1 VILLTVSAG
10 LFAQKSVISGY
21 LEQIDSVKMLTYLS
35 ALASDEFEGRGT
47 GQRGNDI
54 AQEYIAACLDSCGIK
69 PGNGSSY
76 FQDLNSIKSFNAAR
90 KRFTVN
96 GDDFPNDYKYENQYN
111 QDTILNI
118 NEIIFIASNK
128 ETAAGIK
135 PGNIKDKVIMKL
147 SDVSL
152 EYADDQIPGTVID
165 IFLDF
170 KPVSSEI
177 SERVYYT
184 PPESK
189 YKYNKVNIDAN
200 LANRIEGIIDE
211 FESKYNHKYNYNRV
225 NIDTKLANRL
235 LKSKGK
241 TVEGIIDELEKTGK
255 PKIITLKT
263 SAEIHGNVK
272 YAKMNVNNIIGVIEG
287 SDLKNEY
294 IVLSAHYDHMGIMNG
309 NTYYGA
315 DDNASGVS
323 SILEIARIVSKA
335 KKEGNGLRRS
345 LVLLFPAAEEM
356 GLIGS
361 SYYVKNPVFPL
372 ADAKAC
378 INVDMVGRI
387 DGKYKSTGG
396 DYIYIVNDKQKN
408 GNLFEHV
415 KNSNSDS
422 ITINAEDL
430 NSLFNRSDHYNFA
443 KNNIPAV
450 LLTSGLH
457 NDYHTPRDR
466 VELIN
471 LSAMWKRNRF
481 IFSLVW
487 NLGNDFNN

>member
-1 VILLTVSAG
+1 MSN
-10 LFAQKSVISGY
+10 Y
-21 LEQIDSVKMLTYLS
+21 LEQLDSVKMRNSLS

-54 AQEYIAACLDSCGIK
+54 AQEYIAACLDSFGVK

-76 FQDLNSIKSFNAAR
+76 FQDLNSSKSFNAAK
-90 KRFTVN
+90 KRFIV
-96 GDDFPNDYKYENQYN
+96 GGVDFPDNYKYENRYD
-111 QDTILNI
+111 QDTVLNV
-118 NEIIFIASNK
+118 NEIIFIASNT

-135 PGNIKDKVIMKL
+135 LDNIKDKVIMKL

-152 EYADDQIPGTVID
+152 EYPDEQIPATVID
-165 IFLDF
+165 ILLDF

-177 SERVYYT
+177 SERVYFT
-184 PPESK
+184 PLVSK
-189 YKYNKVNIDAN
+189 YKYNKVSID
-200 LANRIEGIIDE
+200 
-211 FESKYNHKYNYNRV
+211 V
-225 NIDTKLANRL
+225 NLANRL
-235 LKSKGK
+235 LRSTGK
-241 TVEGIIDELEKTGK
+241 TVGKIIDELEKTGK
-255 PKIITLKT
+255 PKTITLKT

-272 YAKMNVNNIIGVIEG
+272 YTKMNVNNIIGIIEG
-287 SDLKNEY
+287 SDLKDEY
-294 IVLSAHYDHMGIMNG
+294 IILSAHYDHMGIMNDG
-309 NTYYGA
+309 IYCGA

-323 SILEIARIVSKA
+323 SVLEIARIVSKA
-335 KKEGNGLRRS
+335 KKEGRGLRRS
-345 LVLLFPAAEEM
+345 LVVLFPAAEEM

-361 SYYVKNPVFPL
+361 NYYVNNPVFPL

-387 DGKYKSTGG
+387 DGKYKSTNG
-396 DYIYIVNDKQKN
+396 DYIYIVNDEQTN

-415 KNSNSDS
+415 KNSNIDS
-422 ITINAEDL
+422 ITINEKDL
-430 NSLFNRSDHYNFA
+430 NSLFSRSDHYNFA

-457 NDYHTPRDR
+457 DDYHTPRDI
-466 VELIN
+466 VESIN

-487 NLGNDFNN
+487 NLGNNYIVQK